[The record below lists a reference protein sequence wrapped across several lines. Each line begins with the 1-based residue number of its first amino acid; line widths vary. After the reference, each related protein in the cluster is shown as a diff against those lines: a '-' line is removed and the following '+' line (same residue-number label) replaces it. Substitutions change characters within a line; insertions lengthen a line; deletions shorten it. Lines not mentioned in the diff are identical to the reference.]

1 MASEHPALKDFS
13 PTWEGFKHIAG
24 KALKWAAWGA
34 VALGLLA
41 LIPAASVGA
50 LGAVVEAAASFFG
63 INAASSVGT
72 SILMTGLLKGA
83 TIGAVLGGITGVGGV
98 GKAIEESRQDHIANH
113 EQMVVFEE
121 RNRLL
126 KRQRNVEY
134 AQSGGV
140 SPNIAFGQG
149 QDRGAVRGG

>member
-1 MASEHPALKDFS
+1 MSSEHPALKNFS
-13 PTWEGFKHIAG
+13 PTWEGIKHVAG
-24 KALKWAAWGA
+24 KALKWAAVGA
-34 VALGLLA
+34 AVVGLLA
-41 LIPAASVGA
+41 AAPALGVGA
-50 LGAVVEAAASFFG
+50 LTTVASWFG
-63 INAASSVGT
+63 YTSTAGTAILVG
-72 SILMTGLLKGA
+72 GLIKGA
-83 TIGAVLGGITGVGGV
+83 TIGAVLGGISGVGGV

-149 QDRGAVRGG
+149 QDRGVVRGG

>member
-1 MASEHPALKDFS
+1 MSSEHPALKNFS
-13 PTWEGFKHIAG
+13 PTWEGIKHVAG
-24 KALKWAAWGA
+24 KALKWAAVGA
-34 VALGLLA
+34 AVVGLLA
-41 LIPAASVGA
+41 AAPA
-50 LGAVVEAAASFFG
+50 LGVWALTTVASWFG
-63 INAASSVGT
+63 YTSTAGTAILVG
-72 SILMTGLLKGA
+72 GLIKGA
-83 TIGAVLGGITGVGGV
+83 TIGAVLGGISGVGGV